1 MNVSF
6 STVQRLLVKN
16 GYRKVGPQWLPH
28 ELSCSDKAKRVQI
41 CRDNLRMY
49 NQDHSILNRIIALDE
64 IWMRCYEPMD
74 PQQGREWRKKD
85 EKR

>member
-1 MNVSF
+1 
-6 STVQRLLVKN
+6 
-16 GYRKVGPQWLPH
+16 
-28 ELSCSDKAKRVQI
+28 
-41 CRDNLRMY
+41 MY